1 MALDTDDLE
10 PRKPPKPQPRELD
23 GLGVAEL
30 EDYIE
35 ALQGEIERA
44 RAVIARKQSHRS
56 GAEAFFKK
64 R

>member
-10 PRKPPKPQPRELD
+10 PPKKLKPQPRELD

-30 EDYIE
+30 EAYIGE
-35 ALQGEIERA
+35 LEGEIARA
-44 RAVIARKQSHRS
+44 RAAIARKQSHRS

>member
-1 MALDTDDLE
+1 MDTDDLE
-10 PRKPPKPQPRELD
+10 PRKPKPKLRDLEQMSVR
-23 GLGVAEL
+23 EL

-35 ALQGEIERA
+35 GMRAEIA
-44 RAVIARKQSHRS
+44 RAQAAIEGKRDHRS